1 MDFSKFIINNFNK
14 TDWIIQKEI
23 LCYIPKMMTTLG
35 ENALNDYILPCME
48 MLVDN
53 NSNEQKTY
61 ELIKSIHELLK
72 MEYLSPKVSVELF
85 NKLLPFIVH
94 PNLNIKNEIINFTA
108 SLISYLSPEERFSY
122 LYQPLSEYIKL
133 PPLFLTKKKLKI
145 IV

>member
-1 MDFSKFIINNFNK
+1 
-14 TDWIIQKEI
+14 
-23 LCYIPKMMTTLG
+23 
-35 ENALNDYILPCME
+35 
-48 MLVDN
+48 
-53 NSNEQKTY
+53 
-61 ELIKSIHELLK
+61 

-94 PNLNIKNEIINFTA
+94 QNLNIKNEIINFTA